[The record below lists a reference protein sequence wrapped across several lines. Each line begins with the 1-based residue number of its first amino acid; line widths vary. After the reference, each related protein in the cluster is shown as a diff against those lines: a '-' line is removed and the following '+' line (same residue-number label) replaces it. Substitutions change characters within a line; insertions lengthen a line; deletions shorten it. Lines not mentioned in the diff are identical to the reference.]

1 MPAWARVFGWTALAL
16 SPIAILQREPLAL
29 AGTIVAGALL
39 FLYGFSKAHDPNY
52 MRTFP
57 YEFVGDLEIRPDEN
71 PDSST
76 RLLRGGLLG
85 IAYFLAANL
94 VDSELNSVLASLPLS
109 AILAI
114 WGYQITDKPPRWV
127 IAAAATAAA
136 LGAFAMAGLAVFL
149 SFYLSGEKVIDGLLV
164 GGIGGG
170 AFADV
175 MLSLIRAMN
184 RTPSSLT

>member
-1 MPAWARVFGWTALAL
+1 MAMPITYRTRVFSLYLKRPLWPADEPAMRTWTFPIRRKRPVFMPAWARVFGWTALAL

-39 FLYGFSKAHDPNY
+39 FLYGLSRPHDPNY

-85 IAYFLAANL
+85 VAYFLAANL
-94 VDSELNSVLASLPLS
+94 VDSDLNSVLASLPLS

-136 LGAFAMAGLAVFL
+136 L
-149 SFYLSGEKVIDGLLV
+149 
-164 GGIGGG
+164 
-170 AFADV
+170 
-175 MLSLIRAMN
+175 
-184 RTPSSLT
+184 